1 MLSNK
6 GTFPLTCLVVLLV
19 LPFIIPYGFAGDFKT
34 ELSVEDVSFANK
46 GFDGHYDRVYHH
58 DIQVEL
64 DRNTR
69 VYVKFDKVVDYR
81 TGNSQTPDD
90 DVAAF
95 ADTGVFTHHDV
106 VIDIYN
112 KIGQVPT
119 TLTGDNSVVIE
130 PRYPNQHDGKN
141 YQITFNTFD
150 VGVGTDGGHR
160 IEGSVRA
167 YVDIKKGGVTA
178 VDPAVAEADSKNA
191 AASIAFD
198 LVYGDGVSAQPNR
211 QVSPTDDQNIVS
223 FNKPGVYEISTTAL
237 RARVGVTEPFEV
249 KIRLSE
255 HPKAFTTDHID
266 VVEGKATEVVFLR
279 SFNIYLVDPTAEYY
293 VPTGR
298 GPGHL
303 HYEYLVTIEP
313 KFENKNDIVI
323 KVKEFEDLVKPNRRH
338 PSAPYKYTP
347 PTYEN
352 DYVEGFDKL
361 TVKVGKEVLK
371 DKTAGIEV
379 ALLNEGI
386 IPKDGYLV
394 VAKNRADS
402 EVVFLRSFNI
412 YLVDPTAEYYV
423 PTGRGP
429 GHLHYEYLVTIEPK
443 FENKNDIVI
452 KVKEFEDLVKPNRRH
467 PSAPYK
473 YTPPTYENDY
483 VEGFDKLTVKVGKE
497 VLKDKTAGIEVALL
511 NEGIIPKDGYLVVAK
526 NRADSA
532 VRDPSGT
539 ADGDDP
545 KEVPSTTN
553 RQPFGRT
560 YNIISGGLPNLEV
573 LLSNGGTIDLVA
585 PQKLII
591 SEVMWGSDA
600 SLAAPVNSQYIEIRN
615 VSGAQIKMGDGTHK
629 LVFYGAGATLPD
641 MSVAA
646 NNIQDRVGTVGA
658 SGYWSVAGIGQSGRT
673 GVGETAADITAVVP
687 TQELVSM
694 QRGYEAAT
702 LIAGV
707 ASEKG
712 TVLIGTTVSV
722 ASDGTMMSSW
732 TASEAP
738 GVNFDPNVVGIRIGS
753 PGREPVSY
761 PTTPTPEPDPT
772 PVAEA
777 DDIAITEIMVDTSD
791 GRLPQWIELTNV
803 SGEEKS
809 LAGWSLI
816 VMNTAADDAAVGS
829 RVTIDLSGT
838 LGVGGGTDA
847 GGTLGKSLLLVAW
860 DGRNSRNLEGNDR
873 VVDVSDQVDETG
885 RYTLI
890 SETAFMLALMP
901 PQKTSVV
908 AYGDTAGNLGAAE
921 AWEIPSS
928 DGARSSLIRREMLA
942 DGMATMGTS
951 ANGWVLASSTSLVTG
966 PATWYGSDEDAGT
979 PGYDGGGPLPVELS
993 HFRPARDKA
1002 TGAVVI
1008 TWSTQSELNNA
1019 GFFIK
1024 RSNQRDGQFEIIN
1037 ASMIPGA
1044 GTSSEK
1050 QFYTYTDTTA
1060 QPNVVYYYQIEDV
1073 SLDGNRQTLTNG
1085 IRLKGHIG
1093 AAGKL
1098 TTTWGDLKTQE

>member
-1 MLSNK
+1 MFYSK
-6 GTFPLTCLVVLLV
+6 WTFSLTSLIVILA
-19 LPFIIPYGFAGDFKT
+19 FALAAPTMAQFEIK
-34 ELSVEDVSFANK
+34 LSVGADEDVSHADGNQVIYGTTPAEDVTIRIMSAKVINSVSNVVIATDDTAVASGTSLGIDDFTIIAYNK
-46 GFDGHYDRVYHH
+46 FGGTETAPLLNATPTTGQIQPDGTADGMHFDVDLTAVAADSGITRVLIVLKK
-58 DIQVEL
+58 DSVEL
-64 DRNTR
+64 ADPRAEL
-69 VYVKFDKVVDYR
+69 
-81 TGNSQTPDD
+81 DD
-90 DVAAF
+90 AGARKAA
-95 ADTGVFTHHDV
+95 
-106 VIDIYN
+106 
-112 KIGQVPT
+112 
-119 TLTGDNSVVIE
+119 
-130 PRYPNQHDGKN
+130 GKN
-141 YQITFNTFD
+141 KEASIELHFVSATEGTAIGTIGNDGTFTASTEAGDAGKPIVHSITRADGQLRPVTSATFD
-150 VGVGTDGGHR
+150 VL
-160 IEGSVRA
+160 
-167 YVDIKKGGVTA
+167 VT
-178 VDPAVAEADSKNA
+178 
-191 AASIAFD
+191 
-198 LVYGDGVSAQPNR
+198 
-211 QVSPTDDQNIVS
+211 
-223 FNKPGVYEISTTAL
+223 
-237 RARVGVTEPFEV
+237 
-249 KIRLSE
+249 LSE
-255 HPKAFTTDHID
+255 DPRKDGFKKDHID
-266 VVEGKATEVVFLR
+266 AANATAG
-279 SFNIYLVDPTAEYY
+279 DPTFLDKIDQ
-293 VPTGR
+293 TDTMQSSGR
-298 GPGHL
+298 DMML
-303 HYEYLVTIEP
+303 YRYIVTLTP
-313 KFENKNDIVI
+313 KYENKNDIVV
-323 KVKEFEDLVKPNRRH
+323 KVKSFYDQEMQSPKM
-338 PSAPYKYTP
+338 YTP
-347 PTYEN
+347 PATPGAYT
-352 DYVEGFDKL
+352 EGTDML

-379 ALLNEGI
+379 KLLNEGI

-394 VAKNRADS
+394 VAKS
-402 EVVFLRSFNI
+402 K
-412 YLVDPTAEYYV
+412 
-423 PTGRGP
+423 G
-429 GHLHYEYLVTIEPK
+429 
-443 FENKNDIVI
+443 
-452 KVKEFEDLVKPNRRH
+452 
-467 PSAPYK
+467 
-473 YTPPTYENDY
+473 
-483 VEGFDKLTVKVGKE
+483 
-497 VLKDKTAGIEVALL
+497 
-511 NEGIIPKDGYLVVAK
+511 
-526 NRADSA
+526 DSA
-532 VRDPSGT
+532 VRDPGDAKKSPAAT
-539 ADGDDP
+539 A
-545 KEVPSTTN
+545 
-553 RQPFGRT
+553 RQPFALT
-560 YNIISGGLPNLEV
+560 YNLIDGALPNLEV
-573 LLSNGGTIDLVA
+573 LLNNGGTIDLVA

-600 SLAAPVNSQYIEIRN
+600 SLDSPVNSQYIEIRN
-615 VSGAQIKMGDGTHK
+615 VSGAEIKMGDGTHK
-629 LVFYGAGATLPD
+629 LMFYGAGATLPD

-658 SGYWSVAGIGQSGRT
+658 NGYWSVAGIGQSGRT
-673 GVGETAADITAVVP
+673 GIDESPGETVAVAP
-687 TQELVSM
+687 TQALISM

-712 TVLIGTTVSV
+712 TVLIGATVSV
-722 ASDGTMMSSW
+722 ASDGTMMNSW

-738 GVNFDPNVVGIRIGS
+738 GVNFDPNKVGIRIGS

-761 PTTPTPEPDPT
+761 PTTPAPEPDPT

-816 VMNTAADDAAVGS
+816 IMNAAADSAAVGS

-838 LGVGGGTDA
+838 LGIGGGEDK
-847 GGTLGKSLLLVAW
+847 GGTLGKTLLLVAW

-890 SETAFMLALMP
+890 SEMAFMLALMP

-908 AYGDTAGNLGAAE
+908 TYGDTAGNLGAAE

-928 DGARSSLIRREMLA
+928 DGARSSLIRRETLD

-951 ANGWVLASSTSLVTG
+951 ANGWVLASGTSLVTG

-1024 RSNQRDGQFEIIN
+1024 RSQQRDGQFQIIN
-1037 ASMIPGA
+1037 AAMIPGA

-1073 SLDGNRQTLTNG
+1073 SLDGNRQTLTRG

>member
-1 MLSNK
+1 M
-6 GTFPLTCLVVLLV
+6 
-19 LPFIIPYGFAGDFKT
+19 
-34 ELSVEDVSFANK
+34 
-46 GFDGHYDRVYHH
+46 
-58 DIQVEL
+58 
-64 DRNTR
+64 
-69 VYVKFDKVVDYR
+69 
-81 TGNSQTPDD
+81 
-90 DVAAF
+90 
-95 ADTGVFTHHDV
+95 
-106 VIDIYN
+106 
-112 KIGQVPT
+112 
-119 TLTGDNSVVIE
+119 
-130 PRYPNQHDGKN
+130 
-141 YQITFNTFD
+141 
-150 VGVGTDGGHR
+150 
-160 IEGSVRA
+160 
-167 YVDIKKGGVTA
+167 
-178 VDPAVAEADSKNA
+178 
-191 AASIAFD
+191 
-198 LVYGDGVSAQPNR
+198 
-211 QVSPTDDQNIVS
+211 
-223 FNKPGVYEISTTAL
+223 
-237 RARVGVTEPFEV
+237 
-249 KIRLSE
+249 
-255 HPKAFTTDHID
+255 
-266 VVEGKATEVVFLR
+266 
-279 SFNIYLVDPTAEYY
+279 
-293 VPTGR
+293 
-298 GPGHL
+298 
-303 HYEYLVTIEP
+303 
-313 KFENKNDIVI
+313 
-323 KVKEFEDLVKPNRRH
+323 
-338 PSAPYKYTP
+338 
-347 PTYEN
+347 
-352 DYVEGFDKL
+352 
-361 TVKVGKEVLK
+361 
-371 DKTAGIEV
+371 
-379 ALLNEGI
+379 
-386 IPKDGYLV
+386 
-394 VAKNRADS
+394 
-402 EVVFLRSFNI
+402 
-412 YLVDPTAEYYV
+412 
-423 PTGRGP
+423 
-429 GHLHYEYLVTIEPK
+429 
-443 FENKNDIVI
+443 
-452 KVKEFEDLVKPNRRH
+452 
-467 PSAPYK
+467 
-473 YTPPTYENDY
+473 
-483 VEGFDKLTVKVGKE
+483 
-497 VLKDKTAGIEVALL
+497 
-511 NEGIIPKDGYLVVAK
+511 
-526 NRADSA
+526 
-532 VRDPSGT
+532 RDPSGT

-707 ASEKG
+707 ATEKG

-1024 RSNQRDGQFEIIN
+1024 RSNQRDGQFQIIN
-1037 ASMIPGA
+1037 ASMISGA

-1073 SLDGNRQTLTNG
+1073 SLDGNRQTLTRG

>member
-6 GTFPLTCLVVLLV
+6 WTFSLTSLVIMLSLA
-19 LPFIIPYGFAGDFKT
+19 FIASSALAQFEIK
-34 ELSVEDVSFANK
+34 LSVGSDEDVSFA
-46 GFDGHYDRVYHH
+46 DGNQVVYGAATT
-58 DIQVEL
+58 I
-64 DRNTR
+64 NIMST
-69 VYVKFDKVVDYR
+69 KVISRASAASVD
-81 TGNSQTPDD
+81 TTNDD
-90 DVAAF
+90 DVVTKTAAANALD
-95 ADTGVFTHHDV
+95 ADTIEALDFT
-106 VIDIYN
+106 IIAYN
-112 KIGQVPT
+112 KFGGTVT
-119 TLTGDNSVVIE
+119 HTLTLTATEAGTAVGGGVANDGTPDGQHFTMDLGSVNAPITRVLIVLKAGSVE
-130 PRYPNQHDGKN
+130 LSDPRAELDADGKRKAAGKN
-141 YQITFNTFD
+141 KEASIELHFVGATEGNVDDTTATGTTGPIPQGQPIVHKIARADGQLRPVTAATFD
-150 VGVGTDGGHR
+150 VLIT
-160 IEGSVRA
+160 
-167 YVDIKKGGVTA
+167 
-178 VDPAVAEADSKNA
+178 
-191 AASIAFD
+191 
-198 LVYGDGVSAQPNR
+198 
-211 QVSPTDDQNIVS
+211 
-223 FNKPGVYEISTTAL
+223 
-237 RARVGVTEPFEV
+237 
-249 KIRLSE
+249 LSE
-255 HPKAFTTDHID
+255 EPRKDGFKKDHID
-266 VVEGKATEVVFLR
+266 AANATAG
-279 SFNIYLVDPTAEYY
+279 DPTFLDKIDAAAQDAA
-293 VPTGR
+293 TGMKSSGR
-298 GPGHL
+298 DKML
-303 HYEYLVTIEP
+303 YRYIVTLTP
-313 KFENKNDIVI
+313 KYENKNDIVV
-323 KVKEFEDLVKPNRRH
+323 KVKSFYDQEKQDPKMYMP
-338 PSAPYKYTP
+338 PATPAAYT
-347 PTYEN
+347 
-352 DYVEGFDKL
+352 EGTDKL

-371 DKTAGIEV
+371 DKTAGVVVYIGEDI
-379 ALLNEGI
+379 I

-394 VAKNRADS
+394 VAKS
-402 EVVFLRSFNI
+402 K
-412 YLVDPTAEYYV
+412 
-423 PTGRGP
+423 G
-429 GHLHYEYLVTIEPK
+429 
-443 FENKNDIVI
+443 
-452 KVKEFEDLVKPNRRH
+452 
-467 PSAPYK
+467 
-473 YTPPTYENDY
+473 
-483 VEGFDKLTVKVGKE
+483 
-497 VLKDKTAGIEVALL
+497 
-511 NEGIIPKDGYLVVAK
+511 
-526 NRADSA
+526 DSA
-532 VRDPSGT
+532 VRDP
-539 ADGDDP
+539 GDAKKSP
-545 KEVPSTTN
+545 AATV
-553 RQPFGRT
+553 RQPFALT
-560 YNIISGGLPNLEV
+560 YNLVEGALPNLEV
-573 LLSNGGTIDLVA
+573 LLNNGGTIDVVG
-585 PQKLII
+585 PKGLIV
-591 SEVMWGSDA
+591 SEIMWGSDA
-600 SLAAPVNSQYIEIRN
+600 SLTAPVNSQYVELRN
-615 VSGAQIKMGDGTHK
+615 VSGAEIKAAKETYK

-646 NNIQDRVGTVGA
+646 NNIQDRAGTVGA
-658 SGYWSVAGIGQSGRT
+658 NGYWSVAGTGQSGRT
-673 GVGETAADITAVVP
+673 GIDESPGETVAVAP

-694 QRGYEAAT
+694 QRGYEAAA
-702 LIAGV
+702 LVAGV

-738 GVNFDPNVVGIRIGS
+738 GVNFDPNKVGIRIGS

-772 PVAEA
+772 PVAEV

-816 VMNTAADDAAVGS
+816 VMNTAADDLAVGS

-860 DGRNSRNLEGNDR
+860 DGRNSRNLEGNAR
-873 VVDVSDQVDETG
+873 VVDVSDQVDKTG

-1073 SLDGNRQTLTNG
+1073 SLDGNRQTLTRG

>member
-6 GTFPLTCLVVLLV
+6 WTFSLTSLIVILA
-19 LPFIIPYGFAGDFKT
+19 FALAAPAMAQFEIK
-34 ELSVEDVSFANK
+34 LSVGTGEDVSHADGNQVRYAPVDTQATNTDAANVTTINIMSTK
-46 GFDGHYDRVYHH
+46 VVNTVSGFRVYAYN
-58 DIQVEL
+58 EFGG
-64 DRNTR
+64 R
-69 VYVKFDKVVDYR
+69 V
-81 TGNSQTPDD
+81 
-90 DVAAF
+90 
-95 ADTGVFTHHDV
+95 
-106 VIDIYN
+106 
-112 KIGQVPT
+112 T
-119 TLTGDNSVVIE
+119 TTGDNGAPTLGAASADNPADGMHFTATLSPVTVASGITRVIIDLPKDAVE
-130 PRYPNQHDGKN
+130 LADPRAELDDDGKRKAAGKN
-141 YQITFNTFD
+141 KEASIELHFVGATQGDALAGDDNTGQPVVHKIARADGQLRPVTAATFD
-150 VGVGTDGGHR
+150 VLIT
-160 IEGSVRA
+160 
-167 YVDIKKGGVTA
+167 
-178 VDPAVAEADSKNA
+178 
-191 AASIAFD
+191 
-198 LVYGDGVSAQPNR
+198 
-211 QVSPTDDQNIVS
+211 
-223 FNKPGVYEISTTAL
+223 
-237 RARVGVTEPFEV
+237 
-249 KIRLSE
+249 LSE
-255 HPKAFTTDHID
+255 EPRKDGFKKDHID
-266 VVEGKATEVVFLR
+266 AANATAG
-279 SFNIYLVDPTAEYY
+279 DPTFLDKMMETRA
-293 VPTGR
+293 TANTFTAGDIASSGR
-298 GPGHL
+298 DKML
-303 HYEYLVTIEP
+303 YRYIVTLTP
-313 KFENKNDIVI
+313 KYENKNDIVV
-323 KVKEFEDLVKPNRRH
+323 KVKSFYDQEKPDSKMYM
-338 PSAPYKYTP
+338 PPATP
-347 PTYEN
+347 AAYI
-352 DYVEGFDKL
+352 EGTDKL

-371 DKTAGIEV
+371 DKTAGVVVYIGEDI
-379 ALLNEGI
+379 I

-394 VAKNRADS
+394 VAKS
-402 EVVFLRSFNI
+402 K
-412 YLVDPTAEYYV
+412 
-423 PTGRGP
+423 G
-429 GHLHYEYLVTIEPK
+429 
-443 FENKNDIVI
+443 
-452 KVKEFEDLVKPNRRH
+452 
-467 PSAPYK
+467 
-473 YTPPTYENDY
+473 
-483 VEGFDKLTVKVGKE
+483 
-497 VLKDKTAGIEVALL
+497 
-511 NEGIIPKDGYLVVAK
+511 
-526 NRADSA
+526 DSA
-532 VRDPSGT
+532 VRDP
-539 ADGDDP
+539 GDAKKSP
-545 KEVPSTTN
+545 AATV
-553 RQPFGRT
+553 RQPFALT
-560 YNIISGGLPNLEV
+560 YNLVEGALPNLEV
-573 LLSNGGTIDLVA
+573 LLNNGGTIDVVG
-585 PQKLII
+585 PKGLII
-591 SEVMWGSDA
+591 SEIMWGSDA
-600 SLAAPVNSQYIEIRN
+600 SLTAPVNSQYVELRN
-615 VSGAQIKMGDGTHK
+615 VSGAEIKAAKETYK

-646 NNIQDRVGTVGA
+646 NNIQDRAGTVGA
-658 SGYWSVAGIGQSGRT
+658 NGYWSVAGTGQSGRT
-673 GVGETAADITAVVP
+673 GIDESPGETVAVAP

-694 QRGYEAAT
+694 QRGYEAAA
-702 LIAGV
+702 LVAGV

-738 GVNFDPNVVGIRIGS
+738 GVNFDPNKVGIRIGS

-816 VMNTAADDAAVGS
+816 VMNTAADDVAVGS

-838 LGVGGGTDA
+838 LGVGGGADA

-873 VVDVSDQVDETG
+873 VVDVSDQVDKTG

-1024 RSNQRDGQFEIIN
+1024 RSNQRDGQFQIIN

-1073 SLDGNRQTLTNG
+1073 SLDGNRQTLTRG